1 MQKGLMFMKAQ
12 TLAIELILTL
22 AFSFLFYGIII
33 QPVESQT
40 FETIYIKA
48 DGSVEGTSKI
58 QRQENVYTLIN
69 NIFGTVEVEKDDI
82 VIDGSGYTLQG
93 RGIDEIGDERGIYLK
108 GLGWGHPGCGN
119 VSVKNFR
126 ISNFLEGIYVVGGR
140 NNSIVGNFL
149 ENASLHV
156 LGSANLTGDLIKHN
170 TIKDSWVFIDYNLGG
185 IDVVTENNFIA
196 CGIYVGLSVAPVVDR
211 NYWSD
216 YLEKYPDA
224 EELGD
229 SGIWDTPYIDDR
241 YEEDLAGSGIWISC
255 IDYHPLISPVDIPE
269 FPDSTMPTAE
279 PSSSPTPSPSPSP
292 ESTTPTSPT
301 PLPSEEPQPIGQD
314 VILGVAVTVAVL
326 VAGLGLL
333 VYLIKRK

>member
-1 MQKGLMFMKAQ
+1 MKRA
-12 TLAIELILTL
+12 LALSLIIAL
-22 AFSFLFYGIII
+22 AFTCIFCGILIRT
-33 QPVESQT
+33 VESQS
-40 FETIYIKA
+40 FETIYIRD
-48 DGSVEGTSKI
+48 DGSVEGTDKI
-58 QRQENVYTLIN
+58 QLKDNICTLTDD
-69 NIFGTVEVEKDDI
+69 IFGTIEVEKDDI

-149 ENASLHV
+149 ENTSLHV
-156 LGSANLTGDLIKHN
+156 LGNANLTGDLIKHN

-185 IDVVTENNFIA
+185 IDVVTENNFID
-196 CGIYVGLSVAPVVDR
+196 CGIYVGLSVAPIVDR

-216 YLEKYPDA
+216 YEEKYPDA
-224 EELGD
+224 KELGD

-241 YEEDLAGSGIWISC
+241 YEEDISC
-255 IDYHPLISPVDIPE
+255 IDYHPLINPVDIPA
-269 FPDSTMPTAE
+269 FPE
-279 PSSSPTPSPSPSP
+279 PTPTP
-292 ESTTPTSPT
+292 EPTSTPTSSPEPT
-301 PLPSEEPQPIGQD
+301 ATPYEEPQSTGQE
-314 VILGVAVTVAVL
+314 VILGVAVTVAIV
-326 VAGLGLL
+326 VIGLGLL

>member
-1 MQKGLMFMKAQ
+1 MKAQ

-93 RGIDEIGDERGIYLK
+93 RGIDEIGDERGIYLR

-185 IDVVTENNFIA
+185 IDVVTENNFID
-196 CGIYVGLSVAPVVDR
+196 CGIYVGLSVAPIVDR

-241 YEEDLAGSGIWISC
+241 YEEDISC
-255 IDYHPLISPVDIPE
+255 VDYHPLVKPVAISAFPE
-269 FPDSTMPTAE
+269 TT
-279 PSSSPTPSPSPSP
+279 PTPEPA
-292 ESTTPTSPT
+292 TPTSPT
-301 PLPSEEPQPIGQD
+301 SLPSEEPQPIEQE
-314 VILGVAVTVAVL
+314 VILGVAVTVAV
-326 VAGLGLL
+326 VSVGLGLL
-333 VYLIKRK
+333 VYFKKRKH

>member
-1 MQKGLMFMKAQ
+1 MKAQ

-185 IDVVTENNFIA
+185 IDVVTENNFID
-196 CGIYVGLSVAPVVDR
+196 CGIYVGLSVAPIVDR

-241 YEEDLAGSGIWISC
+241 YEEDISC
-255 IDYHPLISPVDIPE
+255 VDYHPLVKPVAISAFPE
-269 FPDSTMPTAE
+269 TT
-279 PSSSPTPSPSPSP
+279 PTPEPA
-292 ESTTPTSPT
+292 TPTSPT
-301 PLPSEEPQPIGQD
+301 SLPSEEPQPIEQE
-314 VILGVAVTVAVL
+314 VILGVAVTVAV
-326 VAGLGLL
+326 VSVGLGLL
-333 VYLIKRK
+333 VYFKKRKH

>member
-185 IDVVTENNFIA
+185 IDVVTENNFID
-196 CGIYVGLSVAPVVDR
+196 CGIYVGLSVAPIVDR

-229 SGIWDTPYIDDR
+229 SGIW
-241 YEEDLAGSGIWISC
+241 
-255 IDYHPLISPVDIPE
+255 
-269 FPDSTMPTAE
+269 
-279 PSSSPTPSPSPSP
+279 
-292 ESTTPTSPT
+292 
-301 PLPSEEPQPIGQD
+301 
-314 VILGVAVTVAVL
+314 
-326 VAGLGLL
+326 
-333 VYLIKRK
+333 

>member
-185 IDVVTENNFIA
+185 IDVVTENNFID
-196 CGIYVGLSVAPVVDR
+196 CGIYVGLSVAPIVDR

-241 YEEDLAGSGIWISC
+241 YEEDISC
-255 IDYHPLISPVDIPE
+255 VDYHPLVKPVAISAFPE
-269 FPDSTMPTAE
+269 TT
-279 PSSSPTPSPSPSP
+279 PTPEPA
-292 ESTTPTSPT
+292 TPTSPT
-301 PLPSEEPQPIGQD
+301 SLPSEEPQPIEQE
-314 VILGVAVTVAVL
+314 VILGVAVTVAV
-326 VAGLGLL
+326 VSVGLGLL
-333 VYLIKRK
+333 VYFKKRKH